1 MAGIGTAMTVV
12 ASGMLS
18 TDDAVEAVA
27 TANKLVP
34 VQKNQ
39 NSGKAGANVVVK
51 LYQRE

>member
-1 MAGIGTAMTVV
+1 MTVV

-18 TDDAVEAVA
+18 LLDDAVEAVA

-51 LYQRE
+51 L